1 MYNHPMSPSERTQLD
16 EQGFVLLPG
25 FMSPELLAELRESL
39 DRIYENEGDRA
50 GSEFKQEPHTQRL
63 ANVVDKGPVFR
74 RIVAMPEIVEY
85 VAAVIPGRFKLSSLN
100 ARSPQPHSDW
110 VQPLHIDS
118 GQLPDEHGNIVCNVI
133 WILDDFTADNG
144 ATRVVPGSHKW
155 RKFPQDVMADPM
167 AQHPEEVLV
176 IAPAGTVAVI
186 NTHAWHGGTANRS
199 GGPRRCLHAFYTR
212 WDKPQQQFQ
221 RQLLSEETKAS
232 LTPAERE
239 LLAIDDEENARITLA
254 DPGRSGFL
262 K

>member
-1 MYNHPMSPSERTQLD
+1 MYNHPMSPSERTLLD

-25 FMSPELLAELRESL
+25 FMGPALLAELRESL
-39 DRIYENEGDRA
+39 DAVFAREGEAA
-50 GSEFKQEPHTQRL
+50 GSEFKKEPQTQRL
-63 ANVVDKGPVFR
+63 ANVVDKGAVFR
-74 RIVAMPEIVEY
+74 RIIAMPEILAY
-85 VAAVIPGRFKLSSLN
+85 VSAVIPGRYKLSSLN
-100 ARSPQPHSDW
+100 ARSPHPQSDW

-118 GQLPDEHGNIVCNVI
+118 GQLPDARGNIVCNVI
-133 WILDDFTADNG
+133 WILDDFTAENG

-155 RKFPQDVMADPM
+155 GKFPQDVMADPM
-167 AQHPEEVLV
+167 APHPEEVLV

-221 RQLLSEETKAS
+221 RQLLSEETKAL

-239 LLAIDDEENARITLA
+239 LLAIDDEENARMTLA